1 MPEVPKRGRA
11 RELLSLLPTVLL
23 LLGFAVGNGPS
34 AFFLLL
40 FAVLLHEGGH
50 AAAFCLLGAG
60 IPRLKGERG
69 GLLLSGS
76 RPLSPREEAAVAAA
90 GPLAN
95 LLAAGGF
102 LFLFARSPHGEWCF
116 TVFTLQLLTAL
127 ANLLP
132 LEETDG
138 GRLLRL
144 AAGALFG
151 MAGRRACHFFFLLL
165 SALLFFLGGY
175 LYGAGKVGL
184 SLPLFCALTLL
195 RTTKGADGSG
205 RIWKKPREFSRFRP
219 ENREI
224 CGLNEKNTE
233 NSVFFKIF

>member
-1 MPEVPKRGRA
+1 MGKTPDLSHAVGKRRWRA
-11 RELLSLLPTVLL
+11 FFSLLPTLLL

-60 IPRLKGERG
+60 VPRLTGERG
-69 GLLLSGS
+69 GLLLTGC
-76 RPLSPREEAAVAAA
+76 RPLSPGEEALVAAA

-95 LLAAGGF
+95 LLAAGGA
-102 LFLFARSPHGEWCF
+102 LLLFAHASHGEWHF

-138 GRLLRL
+138 GRLLSL
-144 AAGALFG
+144 GA
-151 MAGRRACHFFFLLL
+151 C
-165 SALLFFLGGY
+165 ALLGERGARGCHLFFVALSVFLFFAGGY
-175 LYGAGKVGL
+175 LYSSGKVGIT
-184 SLPLFCALTLL
+184 LPLFSAFTLL
-195 RTTKGADGSG
+195 RTTDRPKEAGGYG
-205 RIWKKPREFSRFRP
+205 R
-219 ENREI
+219 NRE
-224 CGLNEKNTE
+224 
-233 NSVFFKIF
+233 VFQDFGQKIAKFEG